1 MPKALYQAA
10 LRVGISSPW
19 NLFESP
25 VAEQRAQ
32 LDAIVDAGID
42 HIFMAD
48 HVSFRG
54 GGGNDVLVH
63 LAALA
68 GLEPRLGLYAG
79 VYLLALRHPMIAA
92 RQITTLA
99 SIAPGRLVMGVGVG
113 GEDRH
118 EFEVCGVDPR
128 TRGRRTDSALEI
140 VRRVLD
146 GEAVDWDDEFFSL
159 TDARI
164 RPIPEPR
171 LPVVVGGRSDA
182 AVERAGRLGDGWL
195 AAWCSPRRFREG
207 VERAEA
213 AAEAA
218 GRSVAWQHGL
228 QVWVGVGTDPA
239 EARGRV
245 AAGMEAFY
253 RIPFDAFEKYTPMGA
268 ADDIAEFLAPYVE
281 AGARVLNLSTVGPDA
296 ETEQATMAE
305 VARLLRP
312 LAGTSPAD

>member
-1 MPKALYQAA
+1 MTQRE

-19 NLFESP
+19 NLFESS
-25 VAEQRAQ
+25 VESQRTQ
-32 LDAIVDAGID
+32 LDTIVDAGID

-118 EFEVCGVDPR
+118 EFEVCGVDPA
-128 TRGRRTDSALEI
+128 TRGRRTDAGLAI
-140 VRRVLD
+140 VRRLLD
-146 GEAVDWDDEFFSL
+146 GETVDWHDEFFEL
-159 TDARI
+159 DQAII
-164 RPIPEPR
+164 RPYPSPSV
-171 LPVVVGGRSDA
+171 PFVVGGRSEA
-182 AVERAGRLGDGWL
+182 AVDRAGRVGDGWL
-195 AAWCSPRRFREG
+195 AAWSTPERFVRG
-207 VERAEA
+207 VAQ

-218 GRSVAWQHGL
+218 EAASRTVNWRHGY
-228 QVWVGVGTDPA
+228 QIWVGIGADPA
-239 EARGRV
+239 DARTHV
-245 AAGMEAFY
+245 AAAMTNFY
-253 RIPFDAFEKYTPMGA
+253 RMPFEPFERFTPMGTPA
-268 ADDIAEFLAPYVE
+268 QVAEALLPFVE
-281 AGARVLNLSTVGPDA
+281 AGAVDLNVTPCGPDRDA
-296 ETEQATMAE
+296 EIAAVAE
-305 VARLLRP
+305 IKALL
-312 LAGTSPAD
+312 AAQ

>member
-1 MPKALYQAA
+1 MNQSE

-25 VAEQRAQ
+25 VDSQRAQ

-118 EFEVCGVDPR
+118 EFEVCGVDPA
-128 TRGRRTDSALEI
+128 TRGRRTDAELAI
-140 VRRVLD
+140 VRRLLG
-146 GEAVDWDDEFFSL
+146 GETVDWHDEFFEL
-159 TDARI
+159 DEAVI
-164 RPIPEPR
+164 RPIPVS
-171 LPVVVGGRSDA
+171 PVPFVVGGRSVA
-182 AVERAGRLGDGWL
+182 AIERAGRVGDGWL
-195 AAWCSPRRFREG
+195 AAWTTPERFTEG
-207 VERAEA
+207 VARAGDA
-213 AAEAA
+213 AASI
-218 GRSVAWQHGL
+218 GRAVNWRHGY
-228 QVWVGVGTDPA
+228 QIWVGIGADPA
-239 EARGRV
+239 DARTHV
-245 AAGMEAFY
+245 AAAMTNFY
-253 RIPFDAFEKYTPMGA
+253 RMPFEPFERFTPMGTPSQV
-268 ADDIAEFLAPYVE
+268 AEALLRFVQ
-281 AGARVLNLSTVGPDA
+281 AGAVDLNITPCGPNRDA
-296 ETEQATMAE
+296 EIAAVAE
-305 VARLLRP
+305 IKALL
-312 LAGTSPAD
+312 AAH

>member
-1 MPKALYQAA
+1 MPHQLDQSP
-10 LRVGISSPW
+10 LRIGISSPW

-92 RQITTLA
+92 RQIATLA
-99 SIAPGRLVMGVGVG
+99 SIAPGRLVMGIGVG

-118 EFEVCGVDPR
+118 EFEVCGIDPA
-128 TRGRRTDSALEI
+128 TRGRRTDAELAI
-140 VRRVLD
+140 VRRLLA
-146 GEAVDWDDEFFSL
+146 GETVDWHDEFFEL
-159 TDARI
+159 DTATI
-164 RPIPEPR
+164 
-171 LPVVVGGRSDA
+171 LPTPSPAVPFVVGGRSDA
-182 AVERAGRLGDGWL
+182 AIERAGRVGDGWL
-195 AAWCSPRRFREG
+195 AAWTTPQRFANG
-207 VERAEA
+207 VERASL

-218 GRSVAWQHGL
+218 GRTAANDQAVSWRHGY
-228 QVWVGVGTDPA
+228 QIWVGVGGDPS
-239 EARGRV
+239 EGREHV
-245 AAGMEAFY
+245 AAAMSRFY
-253 RIPFDAFEKYTPMGA
+253 RMPFEPFERFTPMGTA
-268 ADDIAEFLAPYVE
+268 GQIADALAPFVD
-281 AGARVLNLSTVGPDA
+281 AGALDLNITPCGANRDA
-296 ETEQATMAE
+296 EIKAVAE
-305 VARLLRP
+305 IKQLLTAR
-312 LAGTSPAD
+312 